1 MSAGFVILADASSDS
16 CHTDRMNTRAADGT
30 GAGLGRRARTA
41 WLLRVN
47 RLLAEE
53 KPLRSLPAFAAA
65 FHGGSYGREVSV
77 STVSRWETGRT
88 PVPWNAVRRYEEL
101 LGLPRNLLTATA
113 RTVRRYWAPGPILDV
128 DPVAPAARHLEDLLE
143 QAVSG
148 DVMTGDDWDQLV
160 DGLCAAPDAVLMPS
174 GTWSRLAERLVEE
187 MVIADDL
194 PWMLRFESL
203 NRLLNHRRGGRT
215 VIAVCGVMAAGRAR
229 LTATEIVCAL
239 DNCGHPAAAD
249 QVLRELTDPSGA
261 LAHRGAVMACFRK
274 VDYRHFDERQ
284 LSTLVRAVRD
294 CTGAGPLG
302 DQIEP
307 LRSHLSTAHPEF
319 ARTVL
324 GRRGGGPLAGR
335 RAVRHPGGTGPAA
348 GAPVA
353 AAVRRVTARLG
364 AVELGQGCDPAT
376 PAALV
381 TEALASPLFDVRLY
395 ASFLLAATPYRS
407 TLADALV
414 AELVRPMAIRDE
426 ELAVPLLEVLRVL
439 GDHRHRGLLQWL
451 AVTPG
456 VPRFTA
462 YAAVRGLGHVAA
474 DRSTGDFLRDAVAHH
489 HAVWLTD
496 RDPVTAATLESL
508 VYALGMASRDDLLA
522 TVRSGADFLPGAR
535 TAAAWWLSI
544 PGHRRA
550 SALL

>member
-1 MSAGFVILADASSDS
+1 MAVTFVVLAPVPCGSCQTGRMDAQ
-16 CHTDRMNTRAADGT
+16 AAA
-30 GAGLGRRARTA
+30 GAGAALGRRARVA

-53 KPLRSLPAFAAA
+53 KPLRSLPAFSAA
-65 FHGGSYGREVSV
+65 FHGGMYDREVST

-88 PVPWNAVRRYEEL
+88 PVPWRAVRRYEEL
-101 LGLPRNLLTATA
+101 LALPRNTLTATA
-113 RTVRRYWAPGPILDV
+113 RTVWRYWAPGPVLDV
-128 DPVAPAARHLEDLLE
+128 DPAGPAARPLEDLLE

-148 DVMTGDDWDQLV
+148 DVMTGDDWDQLT
-160 DGLCAAPDAVLMPS
+160 DGLCARPDAVLMPS
-174 GTWSRLAERLVEE
+174 GTWSALAERLVEE

-215 VIAVCGVMAAGRAR
+215 VIAVCGGMAAGRAR

-239 DNCGHPAAAD
+239 DNCGHPDAAD
-249 QVLRELTDPSGA
+249 LVLSELARPSGP

-274 VDYRHFDERQ
+274 VRYRHFDEDQ
-284 LSTLVRAVRD
+284 LRTLVRAVRD
-294 CTGAGPLG
+294 STGTGPFG

-307 LRSHLSTAHPEF
+307 LRGHLSAVHPEY
-319 ARTVL
+319 ARAVL
-324 GRRGGGPLAGR
+324 GRRGTTR
-335 RAVRHPGGTGPAA
+335 RPGDGA
-348 GAPVA
+348 GAGADPDARALVS

-364 AVELGQGCDPAT
+364 TVDPDRTCDPAV
-376 PAALV
+376 PAVLI

-395 ASFLLAATPYRS
+395 AAFLLAATPYRPV
-407 TLADALV
+407 LADALA
-414 AELVRPMAIRDE
+414 AELVRPMAVRHE
-426 ELAVPLLEVLRVL
+426 ELAVVLLEGLRVL
-439 GDHRHRGLLQWL
+439 GDHRHRGLLQRL
-451 AVTPG
+451 AVLPS
-456 VPRFTA
+456 VPRPTA

-474 DRSTGDFLRDAVAHH
+474 DRSTGDFLRGAVAHH
-489 HAVWLTD
+489 HAAWLND

-508 VYALGMASRDDLLA
+508 VYALGMASRDDLLTA
-522 TVRSGADFLPGAR
+522 ILTGADFLPVAR
-535 TAAAWWLSI
+535 TAAAWWLDI

>member
-1 MSAGFVILADASSDS
+1 
-16 CHTDRMNTRAADGT
+16 MNARAAGGA
-30 GAGLGRRARTA
+30 GAGLGRRARVA

-65 FHGGSYGREVSV
+65 FRGGSYDREVSV
-77 STVSRWETGRT
+77 STVSRWETART
-88 PVPWNAVRRYEEL
+88 PVPWQAVRRYEEL
-101 LGLPRNLLTATA
+101 LGLPRNVLTATA
-113 RTVRRYWAPGPILDV
+113 RTVWRYWAPGPVLDV
-128 DPVAPAARHLEDLLE
+128 DPVAPATRDLEDLLE

-148 DVMTGDDWDQLV
+148 DVMTGDHWDQLV
-160 DGLCAAPDAVLMPS
+160 DGLCARPDVVLMPS
-174 GTWSRLAERLVEE
+174 GTWSLLAERLVEE

-215 VIAVCGVMAAGRAR
+215 VVAVCGALAAERAR

-239 DNCGHPAAAD
+239 DNSAHPDAAD
-249 QVLRELTDPSGA
+249 RVLSELARPSGP

-274 VDYRHFDERQ
+274 VDYRQFDGAQ
-284 LSTLVRAVRD
+284 LTRLVRAVRD
-294 CTGAGPLG
+294 CADDSPFG

-307 LRSHLSTAHPEF
+307 LRVHLSTAHPEH
-319 ARTVL
+319 ARALL
-324 GRRGGGPLAGR
+324 GRRPPPPLPGR
-335 RAVRHPGGTGPAA
+335 RTADPAS
-348 GAPVA
+348 

-364 AVELGQGCDPAT
+364 ALEPGRVGDPAVPT
-376 PAALV
+376 ALV
-381 TEALASPLFDVRLY
+381 TEALSSPLFDVRLY
-395 ASFLLAATPYRS
+395 AAFLLAATPYRPV
-407 TLADALV
+407 LADALA
-414 AELVRPMAIRDE
+414 AELVRPLATRQE
-426 ELAVPLLEVLRVL
+426 ELAVPLLDALRIV

-456 VPRFTA
+456 VPRTVA

-474 DRSTGDFLRDAVAHH
+474 DRSTGDFLRSALAHH
-489 HAVWLTD
+489 HGAWLTG

-508 VYALGMASRDDLLA
+508 VYALGMAARDDVLTTIRTNPDYLPA
-522 TVRSGADFLPGAR
+522 TR
-535 TAAAWWLSI
+535 AAASWWLDI
-544 PGHRRA
+544 PGHRRT